1 MAEATMG
8 NSWWKNF
15 LGLEPFRK
23 KEYPKIDV
31 SQLEAQNA
39 LLNER
44 IDKMREAV
52 LNGEEGWLLCLVRK
66 EDKGVCSG
74 TAADS

>member
-1 MAEATMG
+1 MG
-8 NSWWKNF
+8 NSWWKGF

-31 SQLEAQNA
+31 SQLEAQDK

-44 IDKMREAV
+44 IDKLREAV
-52 LNGEEGWLLCLVRK
+52 LNGEEEWLLCLVRK
-66 EDKGVCSG
+66 ENKGTCDAG
-74 TAADS
+74 PAADS